1 MKFRTSRTTRLSF
14 TFLFG
19 AALAFTAGYRDA
31 SGADP
36 NKTLRVEFRVAESGF
51 DPQAV
56 GDSYSFHV
64 INAIFDP
71 PYTYDYF
78 ARPVR
83 LVPNTAAALPQI
95 SDDGRTYTFRIKPGI
110 HFADHAAFNGKKREL
125 VAADYVFSIK
135 RMFDPKVRSYW
146 LYLFEHNLLGL
157 DATLAVARKTGR
169 FDYDAPLEG
178 LQALDRYT
186 LRIKFKHPDY
196 AFQHWLTTGQF
207 GAVAREVVDLHRD
220 DSNRVME
227 HPVGTG
233 PYLLKAWT
241 RGQKIVLAAN
251 PHYRVETYPGESSAT
266 APDDAAMAKD
276 FANRTLPLVGNVE
289 ISILEEA
296 QPRLLTFERGELDYL
311 ELPASLAGNVL
322 ADDVL
327 KPAFAQRGIRLHR
340 QVEPSLSFTFFNMD
354 NGIVGGYS
362 KEKIA
367 LRRAISLGYDRATG
381 IRLLLNG
388 QALPATQPVPPGVP
402 GYDPALA
409 ESKPYDPAAAR
420 ALLDQFGYRD
430 RDGDGYRELPDGKPL
445 TIVRASTPDAAA
457 RDADELWK
465 RSMDAIGIRMTTFK
479 QKWPELNK
487 MSEAGQLMMWGLAWI
502 TSIPDGDSFFATLYS
517 KNIGSQNDARL
528 RLAEYDRLYEE
539 VRALPE
545 GPARAAIYRKLTRL
559 VLNYAPWLMQ
569 NYPYDN
575 VLTQPWLKGYKQHPY
590 LRHQWKYYDVGQRH

>member
-1 MKFRTSRTTRLSF
+1 MKFRTSPTPRLPLA
-14 TFLFG
+14 FLVG
-19 AALAFTAGYRDA
+19 AALAIVVSTRDA

-36 NKTLRVEFRVAESGF
+36 SKTLRVEFRVAESGF

-56 GDSYSFHV
+56 SESYSFHV
-64 INAIFDP
+64 VNAIFDS

-83 LVPNTAAALPQI
+83 LVPNAAAALPQI
-95 SDDGRTYTFRIKPGI
+95 SDGGRTYTFRIKPGI
-110 HFADHAAFNGKKREL
+110 HFADHAAFKGKKREL

-157 DATLAVARKTGR
+157 DMALAAARKTGR

-186 LRIKFKHPDY
+186 LRIKFKRPDY

-207 GAVAREVVDLHRD
+207 GAVAREVIDLHRD
-220 DSNRVME
+220 GSNRAME

-233 PYLLKAWT
+233 PFLLKAWT
-241 RGQKIVLAAN
+241 RGKKIVLAAN
-251 PHYRVETYPGESSAT
+251 PNYCVETYPAPSSAT

-276 FANRTLPLVGNVE
+276 FANKTLPLVGNVE

-296 QPRLLTFERGELDYL
+296 QPRLLTFERGELDYIG
-311 ELPASLAGNVL
+311 LPASLAGNVL
-322 ADDVL
+322 ANDVL

-340 QVEPSLSFTFFNMD
+340 QADPSLSFTFFNMD
-354 NGIVGGYS
+354 NGVVGGYT

-381 IRLLLNG
+381 ISLLLNG
-388 QALPATQPVPPGVP
+388 QALPATQPIPPGVP
-402 GYDPALA
+402 GYDPSLA

-430 RDGDGYRELPDGKPL
+430 RDGDGYRELPNGKPL
-445 TIVRASTPDAAA
+445 TIL
-457 RDADELWK
+457 RDSQTE
-465 RSMDAIGIRMTTFK
+465 M
-479 QKWPELNK
+479 PE
-487 MSEAGQLMMWGLAWI
+487 
-502 TSIPDGDSFFATLYS
+502 
-517 KNIGSQNDARL
+517 
-528 RLAEYDRLYEE
+528 
-539 VRALPE
+539 
-545 GPARAAIYRKLTRL
+545 TRL
-559 VLNYAPWLMQ
+559 TSSSGA
-569 NYPYDN
+569 
-575 VLTQPWLKGYKQHPY
+575 
-590 LRHQWKYYDVGQRH
+590 